1 MKHAAKPARAFARAG
16 HDHDHCVEDALD
28 RADAVCAEQGARL
41 TDLRRAVLE
50 LVWRGHEPVGAY
62 ALLDALK
69 AAHPNAAPPTIY
81 RALEFLAA
89 HGLIHRIESLNAYIG
104 CDHPERPH
112 AGQFMICAKC
122 STAAEIDDPSVTRA
136 LSRSAND
143 VGFAVT
149 RQTVELSG
157 LCPSC
162 QRETIR

>member
-1 MKHAAKPARAFARAG
+1 MKHAAAPNRAFSPAG
-16 HDHDHCVEDALD
+16 HNHGHCVEEALY
-28 RADAVCAEQGARL
+28 RADAVCAAQGARL
-41 TDLRRAVLE
+41 TALRRAVLE

-69 AAHPNAAPPTIY
+69 QGHPNAAPPTVY

-104 CDHPERPH
+104 CDHPEQPH
-112 AGQFMICAKC
+112 AGQFLICAKC
-122 STAAEIDDPSVTRA
+122 SSAAEIDDPSVTRA
-136 LSRSAND
+136 LSKSAD
-143 VGFAVT
+143 GLGFAVT

-162 QRETIR
+162 RDEAR